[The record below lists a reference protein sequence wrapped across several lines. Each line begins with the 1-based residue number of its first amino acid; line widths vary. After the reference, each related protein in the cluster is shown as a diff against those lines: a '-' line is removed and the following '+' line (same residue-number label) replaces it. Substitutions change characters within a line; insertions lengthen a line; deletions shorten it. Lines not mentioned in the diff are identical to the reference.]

1 MATILE
7 CERCSSALRGQAS
20 EAWLERRLLNPH
32 LRGLRFWV
40 WTTLACLAGFAGI
53 FCLGDPL
60 GLAGFHHPAL
70 PLLFFL
76 ACVTGLGMLLCGLMA
91 LLYGLLAGFWRPP
104 SEPGTGFTP

>member
-1 MATILE
+1 M
-7 CERCSSALRGQAS
+7 
-20 EAWLERRLLNPH
+20 ERRLLNPH